1 MKATPNAGLTL
12 SQTLRRGSRP
22 SQAAVQTGGVHPPLG
37 GGSPISSKGPRAP
50 PKVTQLGS
58 GKVEP
63 NPDGLSQTGGL
74 SPEGALAPGG
84 Q

>member
-12 SQTLRRGSRP
+12 FQTLRRGSRP

-37 GGSPISSKGPRAP
+37 GGSPISSKGPS
-50 PKVTQLGS
+50 QLGS